1 MVLLWF
7 GKRGIMVYETEEPL
21 KLPLWSYLL
30 IFFLCIIPII
40 NIMLTLGLIT
50 AIWIKFALYEDRIT
64 HYHSYYHN
72 DGWYV
77 KEGKKNWIWSMYKL
91 FTKKL

>member
-7 GKRGIMVYETEEPL
+7 GKRNIIVFDTEEPL
-21 KLPLWSYLL
+21 KLPVWSYLL

-40 NIMLTLGLIT
+40 NIMMTVGLIVN
-50 AIWIKFALYEDRIT
+50 IWTKFSLYESKKT
-64 HYHSYYHN
+64 HYSN
-72 DGWYV
+72 ESWYI
-77 KEGKKNWIWSMYKL
+77 KGGKKNWIWSMYKL

>member
-7 GKRGIMVYETEEPL
+7 GKRGIMVYDTEEPL
-21 KLPLWSYLL
+21 ELPVWSYLL
-30 IFFLCIIPII
+30 IFFLCIVPVL
-40 NIMLTLGLIT
+40 NVMVTLGLIT
-50 AIWIKFALYEDRIT
+50 FIWTKFALYEKT
-64 HYHSYYHN
+64 KSNYFK

-91 FTKKL
+91 FTKKF

>member
-7 GKRGIMVYETEEPL
+7 GKRGIMVYDTKEPL
-21 KLPLWSYLL
+21 KLPMWSYLL
-30 IFFLCIIPII
+30 IFFLCIIPVVNII
-40 NIMLTLGLIT
+40 ITLSLIT
-50 AIWIKFALYEDRIT
+50 SIWAKFASYEYKQERSY
-64 HYHSYYHN
+64 HYN

-91 FTKKL
+91 FTKKF

>member
-7 GKRGIMVYETEEPL
+7 GKRGIIIFDTERPL
-21 KLPLWSYLL
+21 KLPVWSYLL
-30 IFFLCIIPII
+30 IFFLCIIPIL
-40 NIMLTLGLIT
+40 NVMVTLGLIT
-50 AIWIKFALYEDRIT
+50 AIWTKFALYEQKE
-64 HYHSYYHN
+64 YYYHN

-91 FTKKL
+91 FTKKF

>member
-7 GKRGIMVYETEEPL
+7 GKRGIIIFDTERPL
-21 KLPLWSYLL
+21 RLPVWSYLL
-30 IFFLCIIPII
+30 IFFLCIVPIL
-40 NIMLTLGLIT
+40 NVMVTLGLIT
-50 AIWIKFALYEDRIT
+50 VIWTKFALYEQEE
-64 HYHSYYHN
+64 SNYYN

-91 FTKKL
+91 FTKKF

>member
-7 GKRGIMVYETEEPL
+7 GKRGIIIFDTGEPL
-21 KLPLWSYLL
+21 KLPVWSYLL

-40 NIMLTLGLIT
+40 NIIITVSLIT
-50 AIWIKFALYEDRIT
+50 AILAKFALYEQKD
-64 HYHSYYHN
+64 HYYDN
-72 DGWYV
+72 EGWYI
-77 KEGKKNWIWSMYKL
+77 KEGKRNWIWSMYKL

>member
-7 GKRGIMVYETEEPL
+7 GKRGIMVFDTEEPL

-40 NIMLTLGLIT
+40 NIMLTLGLIIV
-50 AIWIKFALYEDRIT
+50 IWIKFAMCENRRV
-64 HYHSYYHN
+64 YYQ
-72 DGWYV
+72 DDWWYV
-77 KEGKKNWIWSMYKL
+77 KEGKKNWIWSMYKF
-91 FTKKL
+91 FTKKF

>member
-7 GKRGIMVYETEEPL
+7 GKRGIMVFDTEEPL

-50 AIWIKFALYEDRIT
+50 VIWIKFAMCENRIV
-64 HYHSYYHN
+64 YYQG
-72 DGWYV
+72 DWWYV
-77 KEGKKNWIWSMYKL
+77 KEGKKNWIWSMYKF
-91 FTKKL
+91 FTKKF

>member
-7 GKRGIMVYETEEPL
+7 GKRGIMVYDTEEPL

-50 AIWIKFALYEDRIT
+50 VIWIKFALYENRRP
-64 HYHSYYHN
+64 YYQ
-72 DGWYV
+72 DEGWYV